1 MDYSTTSQGLTG
13 AQAGGLAA
21 FSGVMGFFW
30 LAFIVIYLV
39 AMWKIYVKAGEE
51 GWKCLIPI
59 YNIIILLKIVGRPWW
74 WLLLMFIP
82 FVNFV
87 ILIIVYY
94 DLSKSFGHGI
104 GFTIGLI
111 FLSFIFLLILGFGGD
126 RYIGPGGVAAAP
138 AYIPPT
144 APPPAPPMAPPPAPP
159 APPSA

>member
-21 FSGVMGFFW
+21 FGGVMWILW

-39 AMWKIYVKAGEE
+39 AMWKIFVKAGEE

-87 ILIIVYY
+87 IL
-94 DLSKSFGHGI
+94 DHR
-104 GFTIGLI
+104 
-111 FLSFIFLLILGFGGD
+111 LLTTC
-126 RYIGPGGVAAAP
+126 PS
-138 AYIPPT
+138 
-144 APPPAPPMAPPPAPP
+144 
-159 APPSA
+159 PSATAWASRSGSSS